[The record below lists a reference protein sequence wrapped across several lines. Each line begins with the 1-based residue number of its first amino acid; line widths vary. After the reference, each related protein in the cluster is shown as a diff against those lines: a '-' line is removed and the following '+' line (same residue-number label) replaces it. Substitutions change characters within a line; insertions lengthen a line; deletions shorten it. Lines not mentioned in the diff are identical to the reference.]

1 LLRLVFGQ
9 GLRLTI
15 LGVGLGLI
23 GARLTSTL
31 LRDMVVGVGATDPAV
46 FISTAALL
54 ALIAMAACVVPA
66 LRAMRVDP
74 IDPLK
79 AQ

>member
-1 LLRLVFGQ
+1 
-9 GLRLTI
+9 LTI

-23 GARLTSTL
+23 GARLTTAL
-31 LRDMVVGVGATDPAV
+31 LGNMVVGVGATDPAV

-74 IDPLK
+74 IDALK